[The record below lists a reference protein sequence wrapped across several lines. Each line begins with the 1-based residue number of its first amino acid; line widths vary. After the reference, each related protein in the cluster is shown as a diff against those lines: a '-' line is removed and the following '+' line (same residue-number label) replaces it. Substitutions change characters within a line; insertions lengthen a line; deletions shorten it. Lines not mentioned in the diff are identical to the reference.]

1 MYNTA
6 DSVIFFILG
15 EGYFGSSGWYLSRW
29 QNLMVLHKAAGVVGR
44 GK

>member
-6 DSVIFFILG
+6 DSVIFILG
-15 EGYFGSSGWYLSRW
+15 EGYFGSSGQYLSRW
-29 QNLMVLHKAAGVVGR
+29 QNLMVLHKAAGVVGC